1 MAAGNVFQM
10 DGLSYNVRVLS
21 LKRNFALEEKGK
33 TGRTQDG
40 QMFRDLF
47 GTYYHYTMKIAQ
59 QTDDRAA
66 LEAFWEAISQP
77 KNSHICT
84 FPYGQST
91 LTQRMY
97 VTGGEQELRRMGG
110 DGNTWGEI
118 QVHFLGV
125 EPEVTP

>member
-10 DGLSYNVRVLS
+10 DGISYNVRVLS
-21 LKRNFALEEKGK
+21 LKRNFSLEEKGK

-47 GTYYHYTMKIAQ
+47 GTYYHYTMTIAQ
-59 QTDDRAA
+59 QMDDRVA

-77 KNSHICT
+77 KNSYICT

-97 VTGGEQELRRMGG
+97 VTGGEQELKRMGK
-110 DGNTWGEI
+110 DGNIWGEI

>member
-1 MAAGNVFQM
+1 MATSDVFQM
-10 DGLSYNVRVLS
+10 DGKSYNVRVLS
-21 LKRNFALEEKGK
+21 LKRNFTLEEKGK

-47 GTYYHYTMKIAQ
+47 GTYYHYTMKIAEQ
-59 QTDDRAA
+59 VGDRAG

-91 LTQRMY
+91 LTQKMY
-97 VTGGEQELRRMGG
+97 VTGGEQELKRMGA
-110 DGNTWGEI
+110 DGNLWGEI
-118 QVHFLGV
+118 QIDFLAV
-125 EPEVTP
+125 APEVMP

>member
-1 MAAGNVFQM
+1 MATREVFQM
-10 DGLSYNVRVLS
+10 DGVGYNVRVLS

-47 GTYYHYTMKIAQ
+47 GTYYHYTMKIAGEVN
-59 QTDDRAA
+59 DKAA
-66 LEAFWEAISQP
+66 LDAFWEAISQP

-91 LTQRMY
+91 LTQKMY
-97 VTGGEQELRRMGG
+97 VTGGEQELKRMGT
-110 DGNTWGEI
+110 DGNIWGEI
-118 QVHFLGV
+118 QIHFLAV
-125 EPEVTP
+125 APEVIL